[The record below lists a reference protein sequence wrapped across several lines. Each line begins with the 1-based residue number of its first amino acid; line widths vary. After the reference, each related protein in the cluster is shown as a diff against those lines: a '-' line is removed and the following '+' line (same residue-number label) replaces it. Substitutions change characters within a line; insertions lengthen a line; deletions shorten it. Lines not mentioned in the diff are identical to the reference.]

1 VIWHKLNS
9 LDYESG
15 GDGSD
20 GDEAG

>member
-1 VIWHKLNS
+1 VIWHKLNA